1 MNLIG
6 ERGQAFSTFKLL
18 IAAIVAVVILMI
30 LLSILGYINFS
41 PRNQPIV
48 SAADALKSAYQTPSQ
63 LVTSQKVTFT
73 KSNNTLS
80 RLTVVE
86 RANIGISQDQVCLS
100 LGDFAGLAGQGGFDG
115 GVDGNPDNANRIMY
129 TGGGSRD
136 AKLSVL
142 CYTGENLKEI
152 VGTGDKAIYTQI
164 KDEWVDNC
172 ACAEEGS
179 DLAKQ
184 TCCLIALRVAT
195 R

>member
-1 MNLIG
+1 MKVIG
-6 ERGQAFSTFKLL
+6 EKGQAFSTFKLL

-73 KSNNTLS
+73 KTNNTLA

-86 RANIGISQDQVCLS
+86 RANIGISPEQVCLS
-100 LGDFAGLAGQGGFDG
+100 LGDFKNIKNSGFEGGADG
-115 GVDGNPDNANRIMY
+115 ETVNKNAITFTRPN
-129 TGGGSRD
+129 SSQD

-142 CYTGENLKEI
+142 CYTGSDLENL
-152 VGTGDKAIYTQI
+152 VGSSTDAIYPKI
-164 KDEWVDNC
+164 DDSWVSSCDC
-172 ACAEEGS
+172 VS
-179 DLAKQ
+179 DPDLAKQ
-184 TCCLIALRVAT
+184 TCCLIALRVAA

>member
-1 MNLIG
+1 MKLIG

-48 SAADALKSAYQTPSQ
+48 SAADSLKAAYQTPSE

-86 RANIGISQDQVCLS
+86 RANIGISPEQVCLS

-115 GVDGNPDNANRIMY
+115 GVDGDSPNVNRIMY
-129 TGGGSRD
+129 KGGGSRD

-142 CYTGENLKEI
+142 CYTGANLPDI
-152 VGTGDKAIYTQI
+152 IGDGEDAIYTEI
-164 KDEWVDNC
+164 EKSWVDGCDCTDESN
-172 ACAEEGS
+172 
-179 DLAKQ
+179 DLSKQ